1 LVETTCPLCSQALG
15 GVDYVA
21 HLRDAHGLVD
31 DPGTSSSTALAA
43 EPEAA
48 PAPPALHPLD
58 QASSP
63 PAPLPPAP
71 QAQTAQTAEPYDPVA
86 ATPALPRGVTLAAG
100 EVLVAFVEG
109 GGPPPPQIGGRKKSI
124 IVGGVIGGA
133 VGAAVGAAVAGSTEK
148 FRGSAESR
156 TLVLTNQR
164 LVFLRFHIA
173 EIAVPVDAIKSALVK
188 GIGPLR
194 RALVVK
200 VRNGSSLRLEGD
212 PTELETFAASLRSYV
227 AYAAH
232 MRRSGPP

>member
-1 LVETTCPLCSQALG
+1 
-15 GVDYVA
+15 
-21 HLRDAHGLVD
+21 
-31 DPGTSSSTALAA
+31 
-43 EPEAA
+43 
-48 PAPPALHPLD
+48 
-58 QASSP
+58 
-63 PAPLPPAP
+63 
-71 QAQTAQTAEPYDPVA
+71 
-86 ATPALPRGVTLAAG
+86 VTLAAG

-148 FRGSAESR
+148 YRGSAESR

-173 EIAVPVDAIKSALVK
+173 ESAVPVDAIKSALVK

-200 VRNGSSLRLEGD
+200 VRNGRSLRLEGD

-232 MRRSGPP
+232 LRRGPQA